1 MSSGTLSSSRII
13 IKNLP
18 SYFTEEQLKEHFS
31 KRLATIHNNVSTD
44 GLITDIKL
52 VKDNR
57 TGNSRRFAFIGFKNE
72 DDASDA
78 IKFHNNSFIHTAKI
92 EVSLAKSFVDP
103 SIPTPMKLKRQE
115 ALRRLRDQEE
125 KLLKEKEEEE
135 DRKNG
140 VNKYKKVK
148 LSNDIDKEVEK
159 NKQLK
164 EFMETMNVENN
175 NQNKSYK
182 DIVQNSNNAKTDFF
196 SDAIKSNFDYSKL
209 QKDGEKE
216 QHEEKKEENNN
227 EEEEEEED
235 FNPLLATVQKT
246 NIATSEKEPSQEINQ
261 NDDIDFEQENNNE
274 DDLDDLA
281 WFKSKRTF
289 MKEGE
294 DKQTNTDNNKIK
306 SPSELEGKKKDEP
319 KQTAEDEIEE
329 DIEEPEVSDEEK
341 NIQKIKE
348 TGRLFLRNILY
359 DASEED
365 FKSLFSKYGPL
376 EEVHIALD
384 TRTGK
389 SKGFA
394 YILFKNPD
402 DAVTAYIELDKQI
415 YQGRL
420 LHIIPGDDK
429 KSHALTEF
437 DLKNMPLKK
446 QKELKRKHDASKST
460 FQWNSLY
467 LNQDAV
473 LETMAN
479 KLGLQKNQLI
489 DAESSNSAVKQ
500 ALAEA
505 AVINDVRT
513 FFESK
518 GVDLKNFNKQ
528 ERDDTVILIKNF
540 PFGTTMAEL
549 AELFLPFGVLKRF
562 IMPLN
567 GVIAILQYRD
577 QTSARSAFQSLSY
590 KRFKDGILYLE
601 KGPKNCFNNDDPSK
615 KEIQELSDIV
625 NIANKNVENNSVKT
639 IEDKVDVNDLLGK
652 TEDNAGDNETADAN
666 DDDAHTGPTV
676 SIFVKNLNFS
686 TTSDILTQ
694 HFKPIDGFLLAQVKT
709 KPDPKNKNRT
719 LSMGFGFVEYK
730 TKQQADIA
738 ISTLNNTVIEGH
750 KIQLKISHRQGTVNN
765 NTKDKKKPTS
775 KIIVKNL
782 PFEASRKDIYEL
794 FSSFGQLKSV
804 RVPKKF
810 DKSARGFAFV
820 EFLLP
825 KEAESAM
832 DQLAG
837 VHLLGRRLVM
847 QYAELDPEDADSK
860 IEKMTQ
866 KVRKQFN
873 SSQMA
878 SKRNAT
884 KGKFTLNDQLEG
896 EEEF

>member
-1 MSSGTLSSSRII
+1 MSYEALSLTRII

-18 SYFTEEQLKEHFS
+18 SYFTEDQLREHFS
-31 KRLATIHNNVSTD
+31 KRLSAIHNNGNID
-44 GLITDIKL
+44 DLITDIKL
-52 VKDNR
+52 VKDNK
-57 TGNSRRFAFIGFKNE
+57 TGKSRRFAFIGFKNE
-72 DDASDA
+72 EDAADA
-78 IKFHNNSFIHTAKI
+78 VNFHNASFIHTAKI
-92 EVSLAKSFVDP
+92 EVNLAKSFIDP

-125 KLLKEKEEEE
+125 RLLKEQQDEK
-135 DRKNG
+135 DNKNG
-140 VNKYKKVK
+140 TSKYKKVK
-148 LSNDIDKEVEK
+148 LSNNLDNEVEK

-164 EFMETMNVENN
+164 EFMETMTVKGN
-175 NQNKSYK
+175 NQNKLYK
-182 DIVQNSNNAKTDFF
+182 DVFENTNNAAANSFG
-196 SDAIKSNFDYSKL
+196 DAIKSNFDYSKL
-209 QKDGEKE
+209 QSKEVPVEVQEQVDTNKDADD
-216 QHEEKKEENNN
+216 EEDED
-227 EEEEEEED
+227 D
-235 FNPLLATVQKT
+235 FNPLLATVKQ
-246 NIATSEKEPSQEINQ
+246 NNLEATENKPSGSGDNSLSDNEEN
-261 NDDIDFEQENNNE
+261 NDDDM
-274 DDLDDLA
+274 DDLA
-281 WFKSKRTF
+281 WFKSKRSF
-289 MKEGE
+289 MREGGEEKESVSE
-294 DKQTNTDNNKIK
+294 QKIK
-306 SPSELEGKKKDEP
+306 PAAELEVGDDAN
-319 KQTAEDEIEE
+319 AEEIVEE
-329 DIEEPEVSDEEK
+329 ETFITDEEK
-341 NIQKIKE
+341 NIMKIQE

-359 DASEED
+359 NSTEED
-365 FKSLFSKYGPL
+365 FQKLFNKYGPI

-394 YILFKNPD
+394 YILFKNPE
-402 DAVTAYIELDKQI
+402 DAVSAYIELDKQI

-420 LHIIPGDDK
+420 LHILPGEGK

-446 QKELKRKHDASKST
+446 QKELKRKHEASKST

-473 LETMAN
+473 LESMAN
-479 KLGLQKNQLI
+479 KLGLQKNELI
-489 DAESSNSAVKQ
+489 DAESSSSAVKQ

-505 AVINDVRT
+505 AVIDDVRT
-513 FFESK
+513 FFKTK
-518 GVDLKNFNKQ
+518 GVDLKHFNKQ

-540 PFGTTMAEL
+540 PFGTTAAEL

-562 IMPLN
+562 IMPPN
-567 GVIAILQYRD
+567 GIIAILQYRD
-577 QTSARSAFQSLSY
+577 QTSARSAFQQLSY

-601 KGPKNCFNNDDPSK
+601 KGPKNCFESENTNE
-615 KEIQELSDIV
+615 KEIAE
-625 NIANKNVENNSVKT
+625 IAQLVKVAT
-639 IEDKVDVNDLLGK
+639 KQAEESSITVIEDKVDVDNLLGK
-652 TEDNAGDNETADAN
+652 AESEDETKEES
-666 DDDAHTGPTV
+666 DDITGPTV
-676 SIFVKNLNFS
+676 SVFIKNLNFT
-686 TTSDILTQ
+686 TTSDILSN

-719 LSMGFGFVEYK
+719 LSMGFGFAEFK

-738 ISTLNNTVIEGH
+738 VKTLNDTVIEGH
-750 KIQLKISHRQGTVNN
+750 KIQLKLSHRQGTAANN
-765 NTKDKKKPTS
+765 NKSQNRKKPTS

-782 PFEASRKDIYEL
+782 PFEAARKDIYEL

-804 RVPKKF
+804 RVPKKY

-832 DQLAG
+832 DQLEG

-847 QYAELDPEDADSK
+847 QYAELDVEDADSK

-866 KVRKQFN
+866 KVKKQFT

-884 KGKFTLNDQLEG
+884 KGKFTLNDKLEG

>member
-1 MSSGTLSSSRII
+1 MSTGTLSSTRII

-18 SYFTEEQLKEHFS
+18 SYFNEDQLKEHFS
-31 KRLATIHNNVSTD
+31 KRLSSIHKNDENSDTKA
-44 GLITDIKL
+44 LITDIKL

-57 TGNSRRFAFIGFKNE
+57 TGQSRRFAFIGFKNE
-72 DDASDA
+72 DDAQDA
-78 IKFHNNSFIHTAKI
+78 IRFHNNSFIHTAKI
-92 EVSLAKSFVDP
+92 QVSLAKSYVDP

-115 ALRRLRDQEE
+115 ALRKLRDEE
-125 KLLKEKEEEE
+125 EQLLKEREEESN
-135 DRKNG
+135 KK
-140 VNKYKKVK
+140 NKYKKVK
-148 LSNDIDKEVEK
+148 LSNDIEKEVEK

-175 NQNKSYK
+175 NQNKDYSTLL
-182 DIVQNSNNAKTDFF
+182 QNNKNATNNFF
-196 SDAIKSNFDYSKL
+196 SDDIKTDFDYSKL
-209 QKDGEKE
+209 KSDSGKSA
-216 QHEEKKEENNN
+216 EENKKTVIND
-227 EEEEEEED
+227 ED
-235 FNPLLATVQKT
+235 DDEDEDNFNPLLATVQK
-246 NIATSEKEPSQEINQ
+246 ATASTSQDVSESDNDEEKSNSPEN
-261 NDDIDFEQENNNE
+261 NDDDDM
-274 DDLDDLA
+274 DDLE

-289 MKEGE
+289 MKENQDE
-294 DKQTNTDNNKIK
+294 EAPKESMIK
-306 SPSELEGKKKDEP
+306 SPEELGATTEN
-319 KQTAEDEIEE
+319 TATEE
-329 DIEEPEVSDEEK
+329 QEESFEPEETDEEK
-341 NIQKIKE
+341 NIKKIRE
-348 TGRLFLRNILY
+348 TGRLFVRNILY
-359 DASEED
+359 TATEED
-365 FKSLFSKYGPL
+365 FAELFSKYGEI
-376 EEVHIALD
+376 EETHIALD

-389 SKGFA
+389 SKG
-394 YILFKNPD
+394 YVYVLFKNPD

-420 LHIIPGDDK
+420 LHIIPGDGK
-429 KSHALTEF
+429 KVHTLTEF

-446 QKELKRKHDASKST
+446 QKELKRKHEASKNT

-473 LETMAN
+473 LESMAS
-479 KLGLQKNQLI
+479 KLGLEKNQLI
-489 DAESSNSAVKQ
+489 DAESSNAAVKQ

-505 AVINDVRT
+505 AVINDVRQ

-540 PFGTTMAEL
+540 PFGTTLSEL

-562 IMPLN
+562 IMPTN
-567 GVIAILQYRD
+567 GIIAILQYRD
-577 QTSARSAFQSLSY
+577 QTSARSAFQNLSY
-590 KRFKDGILYLE
+590 KKFKDGILYLE
-601 KGPKNCFNNDDPSK
+601 KGPKDCFKELEPSK
-615 KEIQELSDIV
+615 KDIQELDDIMKQ
-625 NIANKNVENNSVKT
+625 ANQNVEKNSIKT
-639 IEDKVDVNDLLGK
+639 IDDDKVDVEELLG
-652 TEDNAGDNETADAN
+652 DAKK
-666 DDDAHTGPTV
+666 DDAEEDEENFSGPTT

-686 TTSDILTQ
+686 TTSEILKE
-694 HFKPIDGFLLAQVKT
+694 HFSPIDGFLLAQVKT

-738 ISTLNNTVIEGH
+738 ISTLDGSVIEGH
-750 KIQLKISHRQGTVNN
+750 KIQLKISHRQNTVNN
-765 NTKDKKKPTS
+765 AKTKSNKKVSS

-782 PFEASRKDIYEL
+782 PFEAGRKDIYEL

-832 DQLAG
+832 NQLEG

-847 QYAELDPEDADSK
+847 QYAEQDAQDAEAK
-860 IEKMTQ
+860 IEKMTK
-866 KVRKQFN
+866 KVKKQFT

-884 KGKFTLNDQLEG
+884 KGKFTMNDQLEG
-896 EEEF
+896 DEF

>member
-1 MSSGTLSSSRII
+1 MSLGTLSSSRII

-18 SYFTEEQLKEHFS
+18 SYFTEEQLKDHFS
-31 KRLATIHNNVSTD
+31 KRLTGIHSDKNAND
-44 GLITDIKL
+44 LITDIKL

-72 DDASDA
+72 EDAADA
-78 IKFHNNSFIHTAKI
+78 VNFHNNSFIHTAKI
-92 EVSLAKSFVDP
+92 EVSLAKSYVDP

-115 ALRRLRDQEE
+115 ALRKLREQEE
-125 KLLKEKEEEE
+125 KLLREKEEEE
-135 DRKNG
+135 DKKNG
-140 VNKYKKVK
+140 KVKYKKAK
-148 LSNDIDKEVEK
+148 LSNSIDNEVEK

-175 NQNKSYK
+175 HQNKSYK
-182 DIVQNSNNAKTDFF
+182 DVVSNNNNASIDFFGDAMKTD
-196 SDAIKSNFDYSKL
+196 FDYSKL
-209 QKDGEKE
+209 
-216 QHEEKKEENNN
+216 EKKDSTSIESDVEKDDSDK
-227 EEEEEEED
+227 ED
-235 FNPLLATVQKT
+235 FNPLLATVQKETAATITEKGST
-246 NIATSEKEPSQEINQ
+246 NDENDMDLDVEKNNQ
-261 NDDIDFEQENNNE
+261 DNDTE
-274 DDLDDLA
+274 DMDDLA

-289 MKEGE
+289 MREGLDAIE
-294 DKQTNTDNNKIK
+294 SKVK
-306 SPSELEGKKKDEP
+306 SPAELEPKNLKEPETIVEEELKD
-319 KQTAEDEIEE
+319 
-329 DIEEPEVSDEEK
+329 EEPEISDEQK
-341 NIQKIKE
+341 TILKIKE
-348 TGRLFLRNILY
+348 TGRLFIRNILY
-359 DASEED
+359 TASEEE
-365 FKSLFSKYGPL
+365 FKTLFGKYGPIQ
-376 EEVHIALD
+376 EVHIALD

-394 YILFKNPD
+394 YILFANPD
-402 DAVTAYIELDKQI
+402 DAVNAFIELDKQI

-420 LHIIPGDDK
+420 LHILPGDGK

-446 QKELKRKHDASKST
+446 QKELKRRHDASKNT
-460 FQWNSLY
+460 FHWNSLY

-473 LETMAN
+473 LETMAS
-479 KLGLQKNQLI
+479 KLGLQKSELI

-513 FFESK
+513 FFETK

-528 ERDDTVILIKNF
+528 ERDDTIILIKNF

-562 IMPLN
+562 IMPPN

-601 KGPKNCFNNDDPSK
+601 KGPKDCFKSEDPNS
-615 KEIQELSDIV
+615 KEIQDLKNIVSD
-625 NIANKNVENNSVKT
+625 ANKNVEQNSVKT
-639 IEDKVDVNDLLGK
+639 IEDKLDVNDLLGK
-652 TEDNAGDNETADAN
+652 SDDKEVTEAN
-666 DDDAHTGPTV
+666 DDDEITGPTV

-686 TTSDILTQ
+686 TTSEILAQ
-694 HFKPIDGFLLAQVKT
+694 HFKPVDGFILAQVKT
-709 KPDPKNKNRT
+709 KADPKNKNRT
-719 LSMGFGFVEYK
+719 LSMGFGFVEFK
-730 TKQQADIA
+730 TKQQADNA
-738 ISTLNNTVIEGH
+738 ITVLNNAVIEGH
-750 KIQLKISHRQGTVNN
+750 KIQLKISHRQGSANN
-765 NTKDKKKPTS
+765 SNKTTSKKKPTS

-782 PFEASRKDIYEL
+782 PFEAARKDIYEL

-832 DQLAG
+832 DQLEG

-847 QYAELDPEDADSK
+847 QYAEMDAEDADSK
-860 IEKMTQ
+860 IEKMTE

-896 EEEF
+896 DDEY

>member
-1 MSSGTLSSSRII
+1 MLYSEHFIMSTGTLSSTRII

-18 SYFTEEQLKEHFS
+18 SYFNEQQLKEHFS
-31 KRLATIHNNVSTD
+31 KRLTTIHKNDSNTD
-44 GLITDIKL
+44 PNALITDIKL

-57 TGNSRRFAFIGFKNE
+57 TGQSRRFAFIGFKNE
-72 DDASDA
+72 DDAQDA
-78 IKFHNNSFIHTAKI
+78 VKFHNNSFIHTAKI
-92 EVSLAKSFVDP
+92 QVSLAKSYVDP

-115 ALRRLRDQEE
+115 ALRKLREEEE
-125 KLLKEKEEEE
+125 KLLQEREDEKNS
-135 DRKNG
+135 K
-140 VNKYKKVK
+140 NKYKKVK
-148 LSNDIDKEVEK
+148 LSTDIEKEVEK

-175 NQNKSYK
+175 NQNKDYSTLLQNNK
-182 DIVQNSNNAKTDFF
+182 NATNNFFSNDIKTD
-196 SDAIKSNFDYSKL
+196 FDYSKL
-209 QKDGEKE
+209 KSDTGKPA
-216 QHEEKKEENNN
+216 EENKDTIMN
-227 EEEEEEED
+227 EDDED
-235 FNPLLATVQKT
+235 DDENFNPLLATVQKA
-246 NIATSEKEPSQEINQ
+246 NAITSQDAFNSEDDEIKS
-261 NDDIDFEQENNNE
+261 DSPNNKD
-274 DDLDDLA
+274 DDLDDLE
-281 WFKSKRTF
+281 WFRSKRTF
-289 MKEGE
+289 MKENQE
-294 DKQTNTDNNKIK
+294 EEIPNELAIK
-306 SPSELEGKKKDEP
+306 SPEELGANAEN
-319 KQTAEDEIEE
+319 TAIEE
-329 DIEEPEVSDEEK
+329 QEETLEPEETDEEK
-341 NIQKIKE
+341 NIKKIKE
-348 TGRLFLRNILY
+348 TGRLFVRNILY
-359 DASEED
+359 TATEED
-365 FKSLFSKYGPL
+365 FKTLFSKYGEI
-376 EEVHIALD
+376 EETHIALD

-389 SKGFA
+389 SKG
-394 YILFKNPD
+394 YVYVLFKNPD

-420 LHIIPGDDK
+420 LHIIPGDGK
-429 KSHALTEF
+429 KIHTLTEF

-446 QKELKRKHDASKST
+446 QKELKRKHEATKNT

-473 LETMAN
+473 LESMAF
-479 KLGLQKNQLI
+479 KLGLEKNQLI
-489 DAESSNSAVKQ
+489 DAESSNAAVKQ

-505 AVINDVRT
+505 AVINDVRQ

-540 PFGTTMAEL
+540 PFGTTISEL

-562 IMPLN
+562 VMPVN
-567 GVIAILQYRD
+567 GIIAILQYRD

-590 KRFKDGILYLE
+590 KKFKDGILYLE
-601 KGPKNCFNNDDPSK
+601 KGPKDCFKELEPSK
-615 KEIQELSDIV
+615 KDIQELDDIMKQ
-625 NIANKNVENNSVKT
+625 ATQNVEKNSIKT
-639 IEDKVDVNDLLGK
+639 IDDDKLDVEELLGDAK
-652 TEDNAGDNETADAN
+652 KENTEDDDEETFS
-666 DDDAHTGPTV
+666 GPTT

-686 TTSDILTQ
+686 TTSDTLKQ
-694 HFKPIDGFLLAQVKT
+694 HFSPIEGFLLAQVKT

-719 LSMGFGFVEYK
+719 LSMGFGFVEFK

-738 ISTLNNTVIEGH
+738 ISSLDGSVIEGH
-750 KIQLKISHRQGTVNN
+750 KIQLKISHRQNTVNN
-765 NTKDKKKPTS
+765 AKAKSNKKVSS

-782 PFEASRKDIYEL
+782 PFEAARKDIYEL

-832 DQLAG
+832 NQLEG

-847 QYAELDPEDADSK
+847 QYAEQDAQDAEAK
-860 IEKMTQ
+860 IEKMTN
-866 KVRKQFN
+866 KVKKQFT

-896 EEEF
+896 DEF